1 MLGSR
6 RLRPARSRWS
16 ATAAL
21 AALAVLAP
29 ACSGGGASAPTSTG
43 AGSTSGP
50 TTAPTATGTGTGTG
64 GSPTTTP
71 PSGTTRPPVAAI
83 GRSGIGLRAAAG
95 CPALLEQLH
104 TLALAHVTGWGFD
117 TYGGMGGYYRAAA
130 DSSMA
135 GAATTAAAASVAPS
149 PVMVTEGKAS
159 SGGALAAGGSST
171 TNVQEE
177 GIDEGDLVENDGRY
191 VYSVLDGR
199 LRVVDTVDAS
209 VDVVELPASNGQ
221 HQLVL
226 SGDRLVVVTGGW
238 GSYPA
243 MYLGAM
249 VPYGSYATTTV
260 TVLDVSAPEDAK
272 VVEQRRVDGMPVAV
286 RAAGGTVRI
295 VLSSVFGAGVGLV
308 QPAQTTPSAE
318 ARAKAI
324 NVQAVK
330 ESTIEAWLP
339 QTGGVGPDGTI
350 ADPQPALACEQLQLP
365 AVDSGLGLTWI
376 ASVDLGDG
384 GKVQGSAGVV
394 AQGGTT
400 YASATNLYVTT
411 TAWQPP
417 IVDEV
422 TKAVTPAPVA
432 ATTEIHQFEVGQ
444 GAAARYVASG
454 SVPGRLFSAYAM
466 SEHDGVLRV
475 AATVN
480 GTVAAPDGGVNGTS
494 SSAVHALRRDGDELK
509 EIGTLDG
516 LGKDEQIYA
525 VRFIGT
531 YGYVVTFRRTD
542 PLFVV
547 DLRDPTK
554 PTLAGSLELPGYSSY
569 LHPVGD
575 GLLLGIGQSADEQG
589 MIKGLQVSLFDVR
602 DPAAPTRLAN
612 TVVGGYSPVEWDPHA
627 FLYWAPNGTA
637 YIARTP
643 WYDPAAGDVNS
654 VAAVKVDGDTLAVT
668 GKVPGPGVAAGASMA
683 DPAVQERLYQ
693 ADVQRTMIVDG
704 RLVLVA
710 MGGVRVADADSL
722 SVVRDAVWSP
732 YGG

>member
-29 ACSGGGASAPTSTG
+29 ACSGGGASAPTTTG
-43 AGSTSGP
+43 AGSTSGS
-50 TTAPTATGTGTGTG
+50 TSAPGATGTA
-64 GSPTTTP
+64 GSSSTPSP

-83 GRSGIGLRAAAG
+83 GRSGLRAAAD

-117 TYGGMGGYYRAAA
+117 TYGGMGGYYRTAAN
-130 DSSMA
+130 DSMA
-135 GAATTAAAASVAPS
+135 GAATTAAAAGGAPV
-149 PVMVTEGKAS
+149 PVMAAEGKATS
-159 SGGALAAGGSST
+159 AGTVAGGSST

-177 GIDEGDLVENDGRY
+177 GIDEGDQVENDGRY

-199 LRVVDTVDAS
+199 LRVVDTKDAS
-209 VDVVELPASNGQ
+209 VDVVELPASTGQ

-226 SGDRLVVVTGGW
+226 AGDRLVVVSGGW

-260 TVLDVSAPEDAK
+260 TVLDVTTPEDAK
-272 VVEQRRVDGMPVAV
+272 VVEQRRVDGMPIAV
-286 RAAGGTVRI
+286 RATNGTVRI

-308 QPAQTTPSAE
+308 QPAQMTPSAE

-324 NVQAVK
+324 NIQAVK

-376 ASVDLGDG
+376 SSVDLGEG

-422 TKAVTPAPVA
+422 TKMVTPAPIA
-432 ATTEIHQFEVGQ
+432 ATTEIHQFEVGE

-454 SVPGRLFSAYAM
+454 SVPGTLFSAYAM

-480 GTVAAPDGGVNGTS
+480 GTAAAPEGGVNGTS
-494 SSAVHALRRDGDELK
+494 SSAVHALRREGDALQ

-516 LGKDEQIYA
+516 LGEDEQIYA

-575 GLLLGIGQSADEQG
+575 GLLLGVGQSANEQG
-589 MIKGLQVSLFDVR
+589 MIEGLQVSLFDVR
-602 DPAAPTRLAN
+602 DPARPTRLAN

-654 VAAVKVDGDTLAVT
+654 VAAVQVDGDTLKVT
-668 GKVPGPGVAAGASMA
+668 GKLPGPGVEPGASMA
-683 DPAVQERLYQ
+683 DPAVQERLYL

-704 RLVLVA
+704 QLVLVA
-710 MGGVRVADADSL
+710 TSGVRVADADSL
-722 SVVRDAVWSP
+722 AVVRDATWNP
-732 YGG
+732 YG